1 MTDGKVRESNGHL
14 FLVHPIR
21 IEGPTGINNVY
32 DAIVELV
39 TNADDRHQILGTRG
53 RVEIDDL
60 WNQYDERQARGEP
73 HPPENPVPILDP

>member
-1 MTDGKVRESNGHL
+1 MAAVKRRPLEVASRRVVQDAKL
-14 FLVHPIR
+14 AIR
-21 IEGPTGINNVY
+21 DVY